1 MHLLLL
7 NLLIHLQY
15 WALEALGKSAYR
27 HVTMVISS
35 QLRRLYVPASVFW
48 LLWKAIGPNKCVPR
62 ALLVPPQQ
70 HKSTSSNSL
79 LLGLL
84 AHFPN
89 WEALRFL
96 SALLDTYTF
105 GAPPKMPLL
114 FFCFL
119 FLSLLWIPFCPTH
132 SYLSYI
138 YTTFCNMFYILNLLN
153 MDIYCIH
160 CNKSLLI
167 LQ

>member
-96 SALLDTYTF
+96 SALLDTSILSEHLQRCHCSFYVSYFFPCSGYLFVQHILICLTF
-105 GAPPKMPLL
+105 TPL
-114 FFCFL
+114 FATCFTY
-119 FLSLLWIPFCPTH
+119 WT
-132 SYLSYI
+132 Y
-138 YTTFCNMFYILNLLN
+138 
-153 MDIYCIH
+153 
-160 CNKSLLI
+160 
-167 LQ
+167 